1 MHICGFFRTFA
12 ADFNFVIMSQ
22 RYLLPMAAL
31 CLLLVSCNQNEPD
44 YSVKGKECTYSED
57 TYGYY
62 NFIFFDDYVQ
72 VTLRFDSI
80 TPDGF
85 WDGTMTNAKYE
96 QEKQNV
102 TIYNVVYDV
111 PPHEKDSDLH
121 IISFG
126 DYIIHAGR
134 RFDKR

>member
-1 MHICGFFRTFA
+1 MRKLLFFA
-12 ADFNFVIMSQ
+12 AT
-22 RYLLPMAAL
+22 AL
-31 CLLLVSCNQNEPD
+31 CLLLASCNQNEPD
-44 YSVKGKECTYSED
+44 YSVKGKEYTYSED

-80 TPDGF
+80 THDGF

>member
-1 MHICGFFRTFA
+1 
-12 ADFNFVIMSQ
+12 
-22 RYLLPMAAL
+22 MAVL
-31 CLLLVSCNQNEPD
+31 CLSIVSCNQNEPD
-44 YSVKGKECTYSED
+44 YSVKGKEYTYSED

-62 NFIFFDDYVQ
+62 NFIFFDNYVQ

-96 QEKQNV
+96 QKKQNV

-121 IISFG
+121 VISYG

-134 RFDKR
+134 KFYRK